1 MRQWLLAAAVVLAT
15 AAQAASTDT
24 APAREPLAT
33 REVLVSRWAEPGSRF
48 VTVDGARV
56 HYVLEGKGE
65 PVVLLNASFMGLQ
78 SWRPVAEKLA
88 ATHQVLRFD
97 FPGVGLTGPDP
108 VDPSVDRNVD
118 LLGKLT
124 RQLGI
129 ERFALVGTSSGG
141 IVAFRF
147 AAAQPARVSRLMLIN
162 SAGMPRT
169 AATNPLRR
177 DAAGNFVAEGPRS
190 HDFWQKSLAGNFGD
204 PTRLPSWL
212 VDVTYDL
219 NRREGLEAE
228 GKLFLKG
235 FSTGDPRASLSQ
247 IRAPTLI
254 LWGGSN
260 ITVSPLE
267 ADVIEHWMTSAPTVT
282 KKYPGVGH
290 YPYVE
295 TPDQIYADLEAFLGG
310 RFDADLRITA
320 RLKPPGPGVAQ

>member
-1 MRQWLLAAAVVLAT
+1 MRHLVLAAAVVLAT
-15 AAQAASTDT
+15 AAQAAQTET
-24 APAREPLAT
+24 ARTIEPVAT
-33 REVLVSRWAEPGSRF
+33 REALVSRWAEPGSRF
-48 VTVDGARV
+48 VTVDGARI
-56 HYVLEGKGE
+56 HYVLEGQGE

-88 ATHQVLRFD
+88 ATHRVLRFD

-108 VDPSVDRNVD
+108 VDPSVDRNVA

-124 RQLGI
+124 AQLGI
-129 ERFALVGTSSGG
+129 DRFTLVGTSSGG

-147 AAAQPARVSRLMLIN
+147 AAAEPRRVTRLMLIN

-177 DAAGNFVAEGPRS
+177 DAAGNFVAEGPRPRA
-190 HDFWQKSLAGNFGD
+190 FWRQSLAGNFGD
-204 PTRLPSWL
+204 PKRLPDWL

-235 FSTGDPRASLSQ
+235 FATGDPRAVLS
-247 IRAPTLI
+247 RVTAPTLI
-254 LWGGSN
+254 LWGGAN

-282 KKYPGVGH
+282 RKYPGVGH

-295 TPDQIYADLEAFLGG
+295 VPDLVLADMEAFLAG
-310 RFDADLRITA
+310 RYDGDLRITA
-320 RLKPPGPGVAQ
+320 RLKPPGPGAAQ